1 MTEVADF
8 EASRQAAL
16 TQRMRYAKAQGQVPM
31 WPVAS
36 GVEMPPE
43 ETMQPLAQ
51 QQYSEADEEKKKPAA
66 GVDAPA
72 ASIMSQ
78 ASLTIGVLAILVA
91 IVLGIRF
98 LTHRATYD
106 YK

>member
-16 TQRMRYAKAQGQVPM
+16 TQRMRYAKAQGQVPL
-31 WPVAS
+31 WPIAS
-36 GVEMPPE
+36 VDDMPPDE
-43 ETMQPLAQ
+43 PLRPLTQQPSVQ
-51 QQYSEADEEKKKPAA
+51 DEKKPPGA
-66 GVDAPA
+66 DPA
-72 ASIMSQ
+72 ASLMSQ
-78 ASLTIGVLAILVA
+78 ASLTVGVLAILIA
-91 IVLGIRF
+91 MVLGIRF